1 MSILIRFCL
10 RKGSKVMRKLLK
22 RFLDRMVAWG
32 QCKMSEDTISEKE
45 AERILREIEKM
56 LEENKV
62 K

>member
-10 RKGSKVMRKLLK
+10 RKGSRTMRKLLI
-22 RFLDRMVAWG
+22 RFLEWLVAWG
-32 QCKMSEDTISEKE
+32 QRKMSEDTISEKE
-45 AERILREIEKM
+45 AERIWREIEKL